1 MTRAAIS
8 LVGLALVWTMAVFTA
23 PLGLASS
30 SRVVSRSAGLV
41 YVAGSVVCHQRPER
55 SFVEAGHPLPVCARC
70 TGLYSAALAGGLL
83 SLVRA
88 AGPIDR
94 GRTRWLLAI
103 ASAPTVATW
112 LAEFG
117 GFAHPSNAVRAI
129 AAVPLG
135 LVAAW
140 VVVAMLANDRV

>member
-30 SRVVSRSAGLV
+30 SRVLSRSAGLV

-83 SLVRA
+83 SLVLA

-94 GRTRWLLAI
+94 GRTRSLLAI

-112 LAEFG
+112 LAEFA
-117 GFAHPSNAVRAI
+117 GFAHPSNTVRAI